1 MGAGCKFYKS
11 VIQNISVI
19 CNCFMLGTVHEA
31 VDLITGQLKTL
42 FSIWY
47 VRNSSNLVDTSFI
60 LLAGEFA
67 K

>member
-1 MGAGCKFYKS
+1 
-11 VIQNISVI
+11 
-19 CNCFMLGTVHEA
+19 MLGTVHEA